1 MKSYHPGLFMI
12 LERREED
19 EVSPTLIGFFSEAFS
34 KLLARKI
41 EHNQRVLFHWVEKI
55 KIRVLGYITGWD

>member
-1 MKSYHPGLFMI
+1 MI

-19 EVSPTLIGFFSEAFS
+19 EVRPTLISFFNEAFS

-41 EHNQRVLFHWVEKI
+41 EDNQRVLFHWVEKT
-55 KIRVLGYITGWD
+55 KIRVLGCITSWD

>member
-1 MKSYHPGLFMI
+1 MI

-19 EVSPTLIGFFSEAFS
+19 EVRPTLISFFNEAFS

-41 EHNQRVLFHWVEKI
+41 EHNQRVLFHWVEKTN
-55 KIRVLGYITGWD
+55 IRVLGYITGWD

>member
-1 MKSYHPGLFMI
+1 MI

-19 EVSPTLIGFFSEAFS
+19 EVRPTLISFFNEAFS

-41 EHNQRVLFHWVEKI
+41 EHNQRVLFHWVEKT
-55 KIRVLGYITGWD
+55 KIRVLGCITSWD